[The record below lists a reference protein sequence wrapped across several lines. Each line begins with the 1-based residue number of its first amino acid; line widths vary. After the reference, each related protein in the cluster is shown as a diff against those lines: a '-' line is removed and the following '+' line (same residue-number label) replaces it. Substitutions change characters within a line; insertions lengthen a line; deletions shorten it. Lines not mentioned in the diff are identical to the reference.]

1 MESQINDE
9 NKPSNDDNIEKKNEI
24 DTIKIESVL
33 DDKIKEQN
41 QNVSKKSSLTL
52 NTKDDSSFDEDLDLD
67 SDKSSDFNENNNSDK
82 TSEDNNG
89 NIKKKLT
96 LDQKNK
102 NSAKYKIEKYNREK
116 RKSDIIE
123 AKLISSIMRKENP
136 NKKNLKLAN
145 KINFRT
151 VPDKIIETDEFG
163 FLKKVE
169 RIGEE
174 PYVPECSEI
183 KEEDENEQDKKDDDD
198 KKKAK
203 LLLMNSRTEKWM
215 YMLQHYDTF
224 STKKYKKL
232 KERTRKGV
240 PDNLRSNVWQLFG
253 ELKKFYKKGIYQ
265 KYIDQKLDEDIEE
278 IIMKDLDRTYPSNQL
293 FTDKYGEGQRRLY
306 RVLSSYSLYNKD
318 IGYLQGMNFIAAL
331 FLIYMDEESTF
342 FMLDSIMNKYEMRG
356 LYLPEFPD
364 LKKKFYVLLNL
375 EKKLL
380 PKIYEVLKRDNILPS
395 LYASEW
401 FLCLFTHN
409 ISIDYIVRIFDVF
422 LLEGFKIIYRFS
434 LAFMKLKEKSFLSS
448 KGMLETIN
456 IFHQPMAKV
465 DIEYLFNIA
474 FGFHLSKSQIKKF
487 ENEYEKNKNNKNDE
501 FISQL

>member
-96 LDQKNK
+96 MDQKNK

-174 PYVPECSEI
+174 P
-183 KEEDENEQDKKDDDD
+183 
-198 KKKAK
+198 
-203 LLLMNSRTEKWM
+203 
-215 YMLQHYDTF
+215 
-224 STKKYKKL
+224 
-232 KERTRKGV
+232 
-240 PDNLRSNVWQLFG
+240 
-253 ELKKFYKKGIYQ
+253 
-265 KYIDQKLDEDIEE
+265 
-278 IIMKDLDRTYPSNQL
+278 
-293 FTDKYGEGQRRLY
+293 
-306 RVLSSYSLYNKD
+306 
-318 IGYLQGMNFIAAL
+318 
-331 FLIYMDEESTF
+331 
-342 FMLDSIMNKYEMRG
+342 
-356 LYLPEFPD
+356 
-364 LKKKFYVLLNL
+364 
-375 EKKLL
+375 
-380 PKIYEVLKRDNILPS
+380 
-395 LYASEW
+395 
-401 FLCLFTHN
+401 
-409 ISIDYIVRIFDVF
+409 
-422 LLEGFKIIYRFS
+422 
-434 LAFMKLKEKSFLSS
+434 
-448 KGMLETIN
+448 
-456 IFHQPMAKV
+456 
-465 DIEYLFNIA
+465 
-474 FGFHLSKSQIKKF
+474 
-487 ENEYEKNKNNKNDE
+487 
-501 FISQL
+501 